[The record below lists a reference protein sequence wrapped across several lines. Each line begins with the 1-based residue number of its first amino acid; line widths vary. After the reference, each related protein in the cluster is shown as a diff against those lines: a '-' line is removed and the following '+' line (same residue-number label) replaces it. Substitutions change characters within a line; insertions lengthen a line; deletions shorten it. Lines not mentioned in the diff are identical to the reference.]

1 MGFSFLLGIECTS
14 FFTKKY
20 IIYTL
25 KLGIMISPAEVLL
38 LLLWRH
44 YSYESDTLVCKKM
57 INNVGIKFKFKSLM
71 KNYYLYEKLDP
82 K

>member
-1 MGFSFLLGIECTS
+1 
-14 FFTKKY
+14 
-20 IIYTL
+20 
-25 KLGIMISPAEVLL
+25 MISPAEVLL